1 MMGEG
6 GRGGNQEYQKKS
18 SDSQFKNQYQISLLE
33 MKTGHLTRIEP
44 SPSKIADMTAWS
56 KWNAQALT
64 IWVKGLRWSLLVM
77 TRPQASCK
85 DILMDLF

>member
-18 SDSQFKNQYQISLLE
+18 SDSQFENQYQISLE
-33 MKTGHLTRIEP
+33 VKTGHLTRIEP

-77 TRPQASCK
+77 TRPQVSCK